1 MFKKLFSKFQFEKIN
16 SIILCMLYF
25 ILMKTKKKKRAACN
39 SLYTAAEKA
48 YVARATHCLVSL
60 SITL

>member
-1 MFKKLFSKFQFEKIN
+1 MAVFNFNEDQKKRR
-16 SIILCMLYF
+16 
-25 ILMKTKKKKRAACN
+25 KKKRAACN

>member
-1 MFKKLFSKFQFEKIN
+1 MAVFHFNEDKKKEE
-16 SIILCMLYF
+16 
-25 ILMKTKKKKRAACN
+25 KKRAACN

>member
-1 MFKKLFSKFQFEKIN
+1 MTVFHFNED
-16 SIILCMLYF
+16 
-25 ILMKTKKKKRAACN
+25 KKRDAYN

-48 YVARATHCLVSL
+48 YAARATHCFVSL

>member
-1 MFKKLFSKFQFEKIN
+1 MHAVFHFNEDQ
-16 SIILCMLYF
+16 
-25 ILMKTKKKKRAACN
+25 KKKRAACN